1 MATWQEQFKD
11 KLITMDEAAWKI
23 DSGDRLFVGE
33 TVSIPYNFLNALKFL
48 KRLRSRTGA
57 GVTVYPVYYLF
68 KLSNINKPPF
78 FKFF

>member
-33 TVSIPYNFLNALKFL
+33 TVAISYNFLNALY
-48 KRLRSRTGA
+48 KRNGEIKDITIM
-57 GVTVYPVYYLF
+57 Y
-68 KLSNINKPPF
+68 N
-78 FKFF
+78 